1 MSIKIRTYPS
11 GKRVATVTLR
21 PGESVQIVRAGEQ
34 GKALRQDGFYRLGGS
49 HDDVVSGDVI
59 ADARRVAWCNVMQEW
74 TPT

>member
-21 PGESVQIVRAGEQ
+21 PGESVQIVHAGGQ
-34 GKALRQDGFYRLGGS
+34 AKALRQDGFYRLGGS
-49 HDDVVSGDVI
+49 HDDVVSSDVI